1 MKHFFAILFQKQIP
15 RLHPCGARLR
25 LNARVLAP
33 KRRALGSPALPQR
46 TQKRRA
52 LGTPA
57 ALGMTIFLLMVWAV
71 TASAHVGSP
80 DVFVEGN
87 AGPYKLFVT
96 VRVPQV
102 IPGIADVEIR
112 SESSHVSEVRIA
124 PMQLTGPG
132 SQFAPAPELA
142 ERSKDD
148 PQFFRGSL
156 WLMEFGSLQVRI
168 EADGSAGKGMLG
180 VPIPAVAQR
189 TLPMQRSL
197 GAVLFALMVF
207 LALAMISIVVAAVR
221 EGKAP
226 PGARAPASGGR
237 RVWVAAVVASFVVAG
252 VLTAGGFWWRADER
266 QYASH
271 IYTPPQIEASVNSDG
286 QLVLRAAPMHLTSGN
301 PRRPADVVDF
311 DDLVLDHEHLMH
323 LFLIRSPGMDVFWH
337 LHPQRAGSGSF
348 VQNLPT
354 MPGGHYQIFADVVLS
369 SGFPVTMVG
378 QIDLPAGIEGKALV
392 GDDSGIDGNALD
404 AASNTTTEFALPDGG
419 HFIWEREGEPLKSGV
434 PLILRFRVID
444 PSGKP
449 AGDLEPYMGM
459 AAHAAVVRSDAT
471 VFAHIHP
478 TGSVPMAS
486 FELAQASLP
495 TSLGEA
501 SHASMD
507 MSQMGAQKVAPEI
520 SIPYGF
526 PKPGFYRLF
535 VQVKRAGRIETAV
548 FDADVK

>member
-1 MKHFFAILFQKQIP
+1 MMKRYLVILVT
-15 RLHPCGARLR
+15 LVAWG
-25 LNARVLAP
+25 
-33 KRRALGSPALPQR
+33 LP
-46 TQKRRA
+46 
-52 LGTPA
+52 
-57 ALGMTIFLLMVWAV
+57 
-71 TASAHVGSP
+71 ASAHVGSP

-112 SESSHVSEVRIA
+112 SESSNVNEIRIA

-132 SQFAPAPELA
+132 SQFAPAPELT

-148 PQFFRGSL
+148 PQFFRGTL
-156 WLMEFGSLQVRI
+156 WLMEFGSLQVRV
-168 EADGSAGKGMLG
+168 ETEGASGKGMLG

-197 GAVLFALMVF
+197 GLALFALMVL

-221 EGKAP
+221 EGKVP
-226 PGARAPASGGR
+226 PGARAPAAGRR
-237 RVWVAAVVASFVVAG
+237 RVWAAATVASFVVASI
-252 VLTAGGFWWRADER
+252 LAAGGFWWRADER

-271 IYTPPQIEASVNSDG
+271 IYTPPKIEAGINGDG
-286 QLVLRAAPMHLTSGN
+286 QLTLRAAPMHLTSGN
-301 PRRPADVVDF
+301 PRRPADLVDF

-337 LHPQRAGSGSF
+337 LHPQRAGSGTF
-348 VQNLPT
+348 VQNLPA
-354 MPGGHYQIFADVVLS
+354 MPAGHYQIFADVVLS

-378 QIDLPAGIEGKALV
+378 QIDLPSGIEGKPLA
-392 GDDSGIDGNALD
+392 GDDSGIDDGLGP
-404 AASNTTTEFALPDGG
+404 ASNASTEFPLAGG
-419 HFIWEREGEPLKSGV
+419 GRMIWEREGQPLKSGV
-434 PLILRFRVID
+434 PLTLRFRVID
-444 PSGKP
+444 KSGNS

-459 AAHAAVVRSDAT
+459 AAHAAVVRSDGG

-495 TSLGEA
+495 RSLGEGPQTT
-501 SHASMD
+501 MD
-507 MSQMGAQKVAPEI
+507 MSQMGGQPIGPEI

-526 PKPGFYRLF
+526 PSAGDYRVF
-535 VQVKRAGRIETAV
+535 VQVKRAGRIETAF
-548 FDADVK
+548 FDAEVK